1 MKRWRL
7 GAGLTMAG
15 ACALAASPCAAAKR
29 ATNQFRV
36 SVNPV
41 SSCTV
46 GATPLVFVVP
56 LPVNAN
62 FDSTALLSVKCPP
75 NTAYVIDID
84 NGLNPQ
90 GVNRRVFNAVANDY
104 LTYDVYKDPPRSQVW
119 GKGNLKNV
127 SGNSGLTG
135 LFVYTVYGRLNAK
148 SNMKAGG
155 YRDTLTITV
164 TF

>member
-1 MKRWRL
+1 MHLRQVIAASFVT
-7 GAGLTMAG
+7 G
-15 ACALAASPCAAAKR
+15 ALALGASPCAAKGR

-36 SVNPV
+36 SVNPIA
-41 SSCTV
+41 SCTV
-46 GATPLVFVVP
+46 GATPLVFFVP
-56 LPVNAN
+56 VPANAD
-62 FDSTALLSVKCPP
+62 FDNTATITVKCPP
-75 NTAYVIDID
+75 NTAYVVDID

-90 GVNRRVFNAVANDY
+90 GINRRVFNAVANAY

-119 GKGNLKNV
+119 GKGSLKNV
-127 SGNSGLTG
+127 SGNSGVTG

-148 SNMKAGG
+148 ASMKAGG